1 VSTPLIQ
8 NVSDTAFLVAA
19 HRAAETQRPDALFH
33 DPLAGLLAGEHGR
46 QIAHG
51 IRGTAAMTG
60 WMIAIR
66 TRIIDDFILEAIA
79 QGTDAV
85 LNLGAGLD
93 TRPYRMALPAALQW
107 TEVDYP
113 ALIERKERALDG
125 QTPACDLQRV
135 RLDLTQREARRA
147 LFGEFTAHGR
157 RVLVLTEGVVP
168 YLSVEEAA
176 ALADDLRAEL
186 AFRHWIVDYF
196 SPQMMR
202 FRDRPA
208 IRRGMQN
215 APWRFRPED
224 YDRFFA
230 VHGWKARQ
238 ARYIP
243 IEAQRLNRPPP
254 LPFWLGA
261 WMRLSWLLAPA
272 DKREALMR
280 MAGYVLFE
288 PA

>member
-1 VSTPLIQ
+1 LIR

-33 DPLAGLLAGEHGR
+33 DPLAGLLAGAHGR

-66 TRIIDDFILEAIA
+66 TRIIDDFILEAVA
-79 QGTDAV
+79 QGTDTV

-93 TRPYRMALPAALQW
+93 TRPYRMRLPTSLRW
-107 TEVDYP
+107 IEVDYP
-113 ALIERKERALDG
+113 AVIELKQDRLADPMPVCALR
-125 QTPACDLQRV
+125 RV
-135 RLDLTQREARRA
+135 GLDLTDRDARRA
-147 LFGEFTAHGR
+147 LFAELASQAS

-176 ALADDLRAEL
+176 TLADDLRAEA

-196 SPQMMR
+196 SPEMMR

-224 YDRFFA
+224 YDAFFA
-230 VHGWKARQ
+230 AHGWKPRQ
-238 ARYIP
+238 LRYIQA
-243 IEAQRLNRPPP
+243 EGQRLNRPPP
-254 LPFWLGA
+254 LPLL
-261 WMRLSWLLAPA
+261 MRAKIRLAWLLAPP

>member
-1 VSTPLIQ
+1 VPTPLIQ

-33 DPLAGLLAGEHGR
+33 DPLAELLAGEHGR
-46 QIAHG
+46 QIAHA

-60 WMIAIR
+60 WMVAIR
-66 TRIIDDFILEAIA
+66 TRIIDDFILEAVA
-79 QGTDAV
+79 QGTDTV

-93 TRPYRMALPAALQW
+93 TRPYRMRLPASLQW
-107 TEVDYP
+107 IEVDYP
-113 ALIERKERALDG
+113 AVIELKQDRLADQMPVCALR
-125 QTPACDLQRV
+125 RV
-135 RLDLTQREARRA
+135 SLDLTERDARRA
-147 LFGEFTAHGR
+147 LFAEVASHAS

-168 YLSVEEAA
+168 YLSVDEAA
-176 ALADDLRAEL
+176 TLADDLRAEA

-196 SPQMMR
+196 SPRMMR

-230 VHGWKARQ
+230 DHAWKPEQ
-238 ARYIP
+238 VRYIP
-243 IEAQRLNRPPP
+243 IEAQRLHRPPP
-254 LPFWLGA
+254 LPLLLSA
-261 WMRLSWLLAPA
+261 WIRLSWLLAPK
-272 DKREALMR
+272 DKREALAK

-288 PA
+288 PS